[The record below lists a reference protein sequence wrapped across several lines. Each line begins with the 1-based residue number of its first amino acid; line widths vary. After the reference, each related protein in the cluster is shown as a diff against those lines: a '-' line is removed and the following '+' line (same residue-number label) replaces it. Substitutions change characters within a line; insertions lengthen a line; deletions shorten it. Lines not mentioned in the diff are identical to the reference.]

1 MNIFHTVIQVFR
13 IVVQVLRCRG
23 RSTDELVGSL
33 DAPTTVRP
41 QPRREAPITTVRVV
55 QRLLCGLQN
64 PLRETAVTAR
74 VLRALGYP
82 THLVIGYEPVPMT
95 GDRRLFSWLEIA
107 GRVRGTGMPAQTF
120 YPQLW
125 RFPA

>member
-1 MNIFHTVIQVFR
+1 MNLLR
-13 IVVQVLRCRG
+13 IVIHVLRCRG
-23 RSTDELVGSL
+23 RSTEELIGSI
-33 DAPTTVRP
+33 DALAAGRP
-41 QPRREAPITTVRVV
+41 QPRAAAPITTVRLV

-64 PLRETAVTAR
+64 PLRETAVTVL

-82 THLVIGYEPVPMT
+82 TDLVIGYEPVPVT

-107 GRVRGTGMPAQTF
+107 GRVHGTSMPAQTF

>member
-1 MNIFHTVIQVFR
+1 MNLLR
-13 IVVQVLRCRG
+13 IVIQVLRCRG
-23 RSTDELVGSL
+23 RSTEELIGSI
-33 DAPTTVRP
+33 DAPARDRP
-41 QPRREAPITTVRVV
+41 QPDLPPPVTTVRVV

-64 PLRETAVTAR
+64 PLRESAVTAIA
-74 VLRALGYP
+74 LRALGYP
-82 THLVIGYEPVPMT
+82 ADLVIGYEPVPVT

-107 GRVRGTGMPAQTF
+107 GRVHGTSMPARTF

>member
-1 MNIFHTVIQVFR
+1 MNFFR
-13 IVVQVLRCRG
+13 IVIEVLRCRG
-23 RSTDELVGSL
+23 RTTEELIGWI
-33 DAPTTVRP
+33 DAPAAVRA
-41 QPRREAPITTVRVV
+41 QPRAAAPITTIRVV
-55 QRLLCGLQN
+55 LRLLCGLQN
-64 PLRETAVTAR
+64 PLRETAATAR

-82 THLVIGYEPVPMT
+82 ADLVIGYEPVPVT

-107 GRVRGTGMPAQTF
+107 GRVRGTSMPAQTF